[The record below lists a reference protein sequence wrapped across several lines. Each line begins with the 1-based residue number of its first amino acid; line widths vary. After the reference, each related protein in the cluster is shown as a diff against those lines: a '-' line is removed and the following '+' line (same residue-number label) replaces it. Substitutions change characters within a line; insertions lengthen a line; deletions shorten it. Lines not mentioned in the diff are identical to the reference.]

1 MPRLQFLAGIL
12 CAAGLLAAG
21 QTPVTP
27 PAESHADCGGNYT
40 DSFGELLSP
49 QWPQDYGNNASCVY
63 RIIAQPG
70 HSLSLSVNA
79 FSMADIGDTLTI
91 HDGANA
97 SSPVIG
103 SYSGHMLGAGDVIN
117 STGSQLYLS
126 FSSDAVNGT
135 GGFNITYRDLFHCEE
150 VTIPL
155 CQTLNYT
162 SAIFPNNLNQN
173 QVDAGLEI
181 SQYSPLVQLQ
191 CYGYLRQFLCYMYAP
206 PCEGG
211 ESARLPCR
219 GLCEAAK
226 SGCGPLMER
235 FGFQWPGNL
244 NCSHLPSENNQTCLG
259 HELLSAPVP
268 GGHSTAEPLGA
279 QPTPATVCPDPG
291 SPDYGSRVGGDFLT
305 GSTVQFSC
313 DDGYTLHGN
322 SSLTCADGSWDA
334 PLPTC
339 RAECGGSITNASTG
353 VILSPGYPDRYAG
366 NLSCTWSLS
375 APDGM
380 SLRLTF
386 NNFSMEDGKDF
397 LYVYDESRLGDQP
410 ERSLT
415 GSTIP
420 ASWLSWTHNITL
432 QLVTNTDTGM
442 GGFSLLYE
450 SVPETFCRDPGP
462 ILHGVSTSIKV
473 LYSAG
478 QSVSYRCDAGYQL
491 IGNAT
496 LTCQQGRQR
505 IWDAAPPV
513 CYAPCGGNLTSGNGT
528 IVSPTPDPDNAVSRD
543 CYWRVHVDDSFRV
556 MVMFN
561 SFELQESDTYLAIFD
576 GEDPTAAPLAN
587 FSSTAPAS
595 ADVYSTDSQVL
606 LLFHHGP
613 TNSYGNFSLTYFE
626 AQKKHCPD
634 PGTVDNGRRYG
645 DDFSIRSSV
654 NYTCEDAYDLE
665 GRETIICKPGNPPT
679 WDYPKPR
686 CVLVKDCV
694 DPGTPENGQRDSND
708 TSVGASVSYSCQQGY
723 QLVGETTLTCRSRPG
738 FRPRWDHQSPV
749 CEEVPIQLCHD
760 PAFLHYGT
768 YTPKTHHYF
777 VGSVV
782 TFSCNSGYVLK
793 GNKTLVCLMGDSRVA
808 TPRWSNAYPTCEK
821 AQVKTSSARSGS
833 NAALGVSLFVVLA
846 LLGVGGVVAYKWRRK
861 ILELLQKSKTTNIP
875 PSFDN
880 PMYEVPANNTDDGPS
895 IEQSAEA

>member
-1 MPRLQFLAGIL
+1 
-12 CAAGLLAAG
+12 
-21 QTPVTP
+21 
-27 PAESHADCGGNYT
+27 ADCGGNYT

-79 FSMADIGDTLTI
+79 FSTADIGDTLTVY
-91 HDGANA
+91 DGANV

-126 FSSDAVNGT
+126 FSSDA
-135 GGFNITYRDLFHCEE
+135 
-150 VTIPL
+150 
-155 CQTLNYT
+155 
-162 SAIFPNNLNQN
+162 
-173 QVDAGLEI
+173 
-181 SQYSPLVQLQ
+181 
-191 CYGYLRQFLCYMYAP
+191 
-206 PCEGG
+206 
-211 ESARLPCR
+211 
-219 GLCEAAK
+219 
-226 SGCGPLMER
+226 
-235 FGFQWPGNL
+235 
-244 NCSHLPSENNQTCLG
+244 
-259 HELLSAPVP
+259 
-268 GGHSTAEPLGA
+268 
-279 QPTPATVCPDPG
+279 PTPAAACPDPG

-322 SSLTCADGSWDA
+322 SSLTCADGSWGA

-386 NNFSMEDGKDF
+386 NNFSLEDGKDF
-397 LYVYDESRLGDQP
+397 LYVYDESRPGDQP

-505 IWDAAPPV
+505 VWDAAPPV
-513 CYAPCGGNLTSGNGT
+513 CYAPCGGNLTSANGT
-528 IVSPTPDPDNAVSRD
+528 IASPTPDPNNAVSRD

-561 SFELQESDTYLAIFD
+561 SFELQESDAYLAIFD
-576 GEDPTAAPLAN
+576 GEDLGAAPLAN

-613 TNSYGNFSLTYFE
+613 TSSYGNFSLTYFE

-645 DDFSIRSSV
+645 DDFSVRSSV
-654 NYTCEDAYDLE
+654 NYTCDDAYDLE
-665 GRETIICKPGNPPT
+665 GRETIVCKPGNPPT

-686 CVLVKDCV
+686 CVLGGSLCV

-749 CEEVPIQLCHD
+749 CEGQ
-760 PAFLHYGT
+760 
-768 YTPKTHHYF
+768 
-777 VGSVV
+777 
-782 TFSCNSGYVLK
+782 
-793 GNKTLVCLMGDSRVA
+793 
-808 TPRWSNAYPTCEK
+808 W
-821 AQVKTSSARSGS
+821 
-833 NAALGVSLFVVLA
+833 VSLFCVT
-846 LLGVGGVVAYKWRRK
+846 
-861 ILELLQKSKTTNIP
+861 I
-875 PSFDN
+875 
-880 PMYEVPANNTDDGPS
+880 
-895 IEQSAEA
+895 